1 MAARKIMYSCRFF
14 SDVIVAG
21 KNDVLFWKP
30 ELDAVA
36 SESRLE
42 NNIEQICAISSILQG
57 ENGILILPVPLRAW
71 FLREYLPI
79 SEWRELPRHTDGREL
94 AAKIP
99 GNVVLPLEDIFDEM
113 HSADSQVYLYRD
125 NHWTPEAMKKA
136 VELTGEK
143 LGLRPRPV
151 QFEVKKITGYGNLGK
166 LAGASPE
173 STEVI
178 FPCKNGEDVSTDDLP
193 EILLCGD
200 SFFNIYSLPTSGFGA
215 GAGFPELLEAL
226 FYCRV
231 VSVSVDGGGE
241 SGARAMLPQLGL
253 VPGDFDFV
261 VWEFPVYEIQRS
273 NWSSIPAAKVP
284 AHQLINTAGGSNMT
298 CAVKAS
304 AGSPAAGSINLLYRN
319 VLAEFVVADGD
330 GNEYLLCLPA
340 LLNGSECPLPAAGD
354 TISVKVLTP
363 EEGRIYSAMARESM
377 QEENF
382 VLRPLIYGESVQILH
397 TSPRQ

>member
-1 MAARKIMYSCRFF
+1 MRKYLSIFFCLFLAAGACSTLIMLAAGSINFRKSYREWEKELEDKSPVNMAARKIMYSCRFF

-241 SGARAMLPQLGL
+241 SGARAMLPQLGIGIFRPTA
-253 VPGDFDFV
+253 V
-261 VWEFPVYEIQRS
+261 
-273 NWSSIPAAKVP
+273 AAQL
-284 AHQLINTAGGSNMT
+284 HQLQTQ
-298 CAVKAS
+298 
-304 AGSPAAGSINLLYRN
+304 NL
-319 VLAEFVVADGD
+319 
-330 GNEYLLCLPA
+330 
-340 LLNGSECPLPAAGD
+340 
-354 TISVKVLTP
+354 
-363 EEGRIYSAMARESM
+363 
-377 QEENF
+377 Q
-382 VLRPLIYGESVQILH
+382 
-397 TSPRQ
+397 